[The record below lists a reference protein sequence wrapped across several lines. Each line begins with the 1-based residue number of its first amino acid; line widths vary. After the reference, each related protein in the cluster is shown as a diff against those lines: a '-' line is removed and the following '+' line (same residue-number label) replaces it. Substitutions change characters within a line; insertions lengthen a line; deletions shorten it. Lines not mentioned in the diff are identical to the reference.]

1 MGYLK
6 FEKALM
12 TNLQDSL
19 PRELLR
25 TNRSGAYSCSTIV
38 DCNTRKYHGL
48 LVVPVPE
55 LDDENHI
62 LLSSLDPTVIQ
73 HGAAFNLGL
82 HKYHGGNYSPNGHKY
97 IREFDCD
104 KVPTTVYRV
113 GNAVLKKEV
122 VLQCYEERILVRY
135 TLLEGQGTTLLQ
147 FRPFLAFRSVRE
159 FTHENAAINREYHN
173 VENGIA
179 TCLYE
184 GYPQLF
190 MQFSKDNE
198 FHYEPYW
205 YRGLEYPKEQARG
218 YYSDEDLYVPGYFE
232 MKIKKGESIVFS
244 GSTSEIKTSTLKR
257 IFDDEIEFRPPR
269 DNFFHCL
276 VNAAHQFHN
285 RKKNDDRYI
294 LAGYPWFKCRA
305 RDQFIAL
312 PGLTLSIE
320 EQDYFELVM
329 ETAERG
335 LREFMQNEPLTVEIQ
350 EIEQPD
356 VILWCIWA
364 IQQYA
369 KEAGKESCLKLYGDF
384 LRDMIAYI
392 ENGKHPNLFLH
403 TNGLLY
409 AEGKNKAITWMNG
422 MVDGKPVNPRSG
434 YIVEFNALWYNDI
447 KFVAWLFSDTSETEY
462 TAHLEEM
469 ASLCKDAFVATF
481 LNNYGYLYDYVDG
494 NMVDWSVRPNM
505 ILAAAVDYSP
515 LEQSQKKSVVDICTR
530 ELLTPKGLR
539 SLSPKSGGYTPVCV
553 GDQDHRTRVYHQ
565 GTAWPW
571 LGGFYLE
578 ACLKL
583 YKRTRLSFVERQLI
597 GYEDEVMSH
606 CLGTIPEYFDGN
618 PPYSGRGAISFAMNV
633 GEVLRTLAL
642 LEKYKY

>member
-55 LDDENHI
+55 LDNENHV

-257 IFDDEIEFRPPR
+257 IFDNEVEFRPPR

-285 RKKNDDRYI
+285 RKKNGDRYI

-329 ETAERG
+329 KTAERG

-422 MVDGKPVNPRSG
+422 MIDGKPVNPRSG